1 MQTKQRFLFITLNTL
16 YVVWSVFIVIIL
28 AVIIHKNYK
37 YAENI
42 AIQKA
47 KTSVNKDLAYRTWVA
62 SHGGVYV
69 PVTKRTP
76 PNPYLKDIKNR
87 DFEVKGKKY
96 TLMNPAYTLS
106 QMMKD
111 YTKLY
116 GVRTHITS
124 KKLLNPK
131 NKPDEW
137 ETYALENIESTRKQ
151 YFEISKIDG
160 KEYLRL
166 MNPLVT
172 KKACLKCHAFQGYKV
187 NDIRGGVSVSIP
199 MEQLYKDAFSNSIL
213 ESLLFSIIWILG
225 LIGIHIFK
233 KSVSEYLDEKEMLY
247 EQYIYG
253 MVNMVEKRDTYTAG
267 HSQRVAEYAKII
279 AKEMQFSEK
288 ECDILYKA
296 GMLHDIGKIAIPDS
310 VFLKPSKLLDSEYA
324 LIKEHVVISYEM
336 LKDLNIFDEIK
347 EIVRDHHEHYDG
359 SGYPRGLI
367 GEETPMLA
375 QILTL
380 ADSFDA
386 MTTDRIYK
394 GKKTIKE
401 ALKEISSLSGKQFN
415 PLVVQASL
423 RALSNT
429 KIEYFYH
436 QNPHTL
442 LEKERFSYFYKDP
455 LTTLYNEYCLQ
466 LDIRDIEE
474 FKYSIWISLKNFHQ
488 YNKIFGWQN
497 GNELLVA
504 IASMLKAS
512 FCNDSKIYRFYGDNF
527 LITYKKEI
535 DREQI
540 KEKLNEI
547 LKDSKIKFKFKFGE
561 IEQLELDHENT
572 LENVLEKLF

>member
-1 MQTKQRFLFITLNTL
+1 MHTKQKFLFITSNIL
-16 YVVWSVFIVIIL
+16 YIAWSVFIAIIL

-76 PNPYLKDIKNR
+76 PNPYLANIKNR
-87 DFEVKGKKY
+87 DFKVKGQNY
-96 TLMNPAYTLS
+96 TLMNPAYTLT

-116 GVRTHITS
+116 GVQTHITS

-137 ETYALENIESTRKQ
+137 ETYALENIENTRKQ
-151 YFEISKIDG
+151 YYEISNINNK
-160 KEYLRL
+160 KYLRL
-166 MNPLVT
+166 INPFVT
-172 KKACLKCHAFQGYKV
+172 KKTCLKCHAFQGYKV
-187 NDIRGGVSVSIP
+187 GDIRGGVSVSIP
-199 MEQLYKDAFSNSIL
+199 MDQLYKDAFSNSVL
-213 ESLLFSIIWILG
+213 ESLLFGIIWILG
-225 LIGIHIFK
+225 LFGIHIFK
-233 KSVSEYLDEKEMLY
+233 KRVTAYLDEKEMLY

-253 MVNMVEKRDTYTAG
+253 MVNIVEKRDTYTAG
-267 HSQRVAEYAKII
+267 HSQRVAEYAKLI
-279 AKEMQFSEK
+279 AKEMGFSEK

-310 VFLKPSKLLDSEYA
+310 VFLKPSKLLENEYA

-336 LKDLNIFDEIK
+336 IKDLNIFDEIK

-380 ADSFDA
+380 ADAFDA

-394 GKKTIKE
+394 GKKSIKE
-401 ALKEISSLSGKQFN
+401 ALQEISSLSGKQFN
-415 PLVVQASL
+415 PQAVQATL
-423 RALSNT
+423 RALAEI
-429 KIEYFYH
+429 KVEYSHH

-442 LEKERFSYFYKDP
+442 LERERFSYFYKDP
-455 LTTLYNEYCLQ
+455 LTGLYNEYCLQ
-466 LDIRDIEE
+466 LEIRKIKE
-474 FKYSIWISLKNFHQ
+474 FKYAMWISLKNFHQ
-488 YNKIFGWQN
+488 YNKHFGWQD
-497 GNELLVA
+497 GNKLLVN
-504 IASMLKAS
+504 ISSMLLSS
-512 FCNDSKIYRFYGDNF
+512 FCKDSKIYRFYGDNF
-527 LITYKKEI
+527 FVTYKKVI
-535 DREQI
+535 D
-540 KEKLNEI
+540 KESIRDNLENI
-547 LKDSKIKFKFKFGE
+547 LKETKIKYKLKVGE
-561 IEQLELDHENT
+561 IEKLQLDDENR